1 MNKTFSIIIPFK
13 NNDKS
18 RERNLHFILNY
29 YKKYLPSCE
38 IIVVEQNTNT
48 DFLLTSD
55 KVQKYLKIKTEDNFF
70 AKALLFNSGYNIS
83 RTDYIIMADI
93 DCVIDKNILENI
105 TDYYQYFD
113 FHFVLP
119 YSNKVYY
126 LSEIETNRFINED
139 DCNISQNQDKDVD
152 GLKVASGGLGII
164 SSSNFYKVG
173 GFDERFKGWGAEDDA
188 FYNKCSIMGVPPH
201 RLSYDLLH
209 LHHNVFYTEDTNYGN
224 NLKTYNEHFTKNR
237 EDFIKD
243 INYKYLLNQQ
253 NNNIDHVRTTKNK
266 KRY

>member
-29 YKKYLPSCE
+29 YKKYLPSSE
-38 IIVVEQNTNT
+38 IIVVEQNTHT

-55 KVQKYLKIKTEDNFF
+55 KVEKYLKIKTNDNFF

-83 RTDYIIMADI
+83 RTDYIIMADA

-105 TDYYQYFD
+105 NEYYEYFD
-113 FHFVLP
+113 HHFVLP
-119 YSNKVYY
+119 YNNEVYY
-126 LSEIETNRFINED
+126 LSEIETNRFIDDN
-139 DCNISQNQDKDVD
+139 DCNISQNQNKNVD
-152 GLKVASGGLGII
+152 GIKLASGGVGII

-188 FYNKCSIMGVPPH
+188 FYNKCSIMGVPPY

-209 LHHNVFYTEDTNYGN
+209 LYHNVFHTEDNNYGN
-224 NLKTYNEHFTKNR
+224 NLKTYDEHFSKNR

-243 INYKYLLNQQ
+243 INHKYLLNQQ
-253 NNNIDHVRTTKNK
+253 IL
-266 KRY
+266 